1 MNSKFLSLS
10 QQDLIKWCIMAVFG
24 AILTSVYSLLNSWR
38 TITVD
43 ELKTIWMF
51 GLMTG
56 ISYLIK
62 NLFTNSEWKAF
73 AKEPMPMQ
81 PKPIPPQVV

>member
-1 MNSKFLSLS
+1 
-10 QQDLIKWCIMAVFG
+10 
-24 AILTSVYSLLNSWR
+24 LLNSWR

-62 NLFTNSEWKAF
+62 NLFTNSEWKVF

-81 PKPIPPQVV
+81 PQPIPPQVV